1 MNMSWPWTHDLFHG
15 CSARYPLHH
24 SDQLTIKVE
33 GTSQNEEI
41 VKWSKEALFSIALDD
56 VVWNAT
62 VFIKEDL
69 VYFASSV
76 CMYQGG

>member
-1 MNMSWPWTHDLFHG
+1 MSWAWTHDLFHG
-15 CSARYPLHH
+15 CSDRYPLHH
-24 SDQLTIKVE
+24 SDQPTITVE
-33 GTSQNEEI
+33 RTSQNEEI